1 LSASAATHWSEDATG
16 ACARLATSHDG
27 LSSAEAARRLAS
39 SGADALR
46 RGRRL
51 GWLRIL
57 LRQLASPILALLL
70 FAAALSF
77 GFGEQTDAIII
88 LGILAASV
96 GVGTWQESGAERAVE
111 ALLATVRAKCRVLRD
126 GREVEI
132 PPEELVP
139 GDVVIL
145 DAGSLVP
152 ADCRLLEEH
161 DLFCVEG
168 SLTGE
173 SFPVEKSCESLPSE
187 TPLARRANCVFLGTH
202 VASGSARALVV
213 AVGKSTE
220 FGAISARL
228 QRAAPEPEFERGLFR
243 FGLLLVEATLALS
256 LMILAANI
264 AFQRPVLESL
274 LFSLALAIGLAPQ
287 LLPAILALCLA
298 RGARE
303 MARRHVIVKRLSAIE
318 NLGSMDVLCSDKTGT
333 LTEGVVRLEGAYDG
347 AGGES
352 ARVLRL
358 AQLNAHFTTSFVN
371 PLDQALEAAAPL
383 ALEGVEKLDEVPW
396 DFARKRESV
405 LIRMEGRTLLVTK
418 GPVPKVLEVCSQF
431 ETPGGAH
438 ESLEPRRA
446 EIEAQFQAQSERGAR
461 VLALA
466 ARELPGRTRAERADE
481 SELVFLG
488 TVIFADHLKSDSA
501 EVVASLA
508 GLGVGL
514 KILTGDNRWV
524 ASHVARAVGIGEP
537 RVLTGADL
545 RTLSSEALVRRAA
558 EADVFAEVEPN
569 QKERVIFA
577 LKRAGHVV
585 GFLGDGI
592 NDAAALHV
600 ADVGISVDSA
610 TDVAKEASEIVLL
623 ERELRA
629 LRDGIYQGRR
639 TFQNTQKYVFMATSA
654 NFGNMLSVAVASLFI
669 PFLPMLPKQILL
681 LNFLGDVAQLTI
693 AGDRVE
699 PELLAAPRRWDVRF
713 IRRFMLI
720 FGAQSSL
727 FDLCTFA
734 LLLLALHADPPLFRT
749 GWFVESVLSEVSVV
763 FALRSALPILR
774 SRPSRGLVA
783 SSVCVGALALA
794 LPYSPLAAPLG
805 FAPLPAYVV
814 GLMLALV
821 AVYFA
826 SAEWLKRV
834 MYPRHA
840 LAR

>member
-1 LSASAATHWSEDATG
+1 VNASAVAHWSEDAAS

-27 LSSAEAARRLAS
+27 LTSAEAARRLAAA
-39 SGADALR
+39 GADVLR
-46 RGRRL
+46 RRRRL

-70 FAAALSF
+70 FAAVLSF

-111 ALLATVRAKCRVLRD
+111 ALLATVRAKSRVLRD
-126 GREVEI
+126 GREVEVL
-132 PPEELVP
+132 PEELVP

-173 SFPVEKSCESLPSE
+173 SFPVEKSCDTLPE
-187 TPLARRANCVFLGTH
+187 DTPLARRANCVFLGTH

-213 AVGKSTE
+213 AVGQSTE

-243 FGLLLVEATLALS
+243 FGLLLVEATLALA
-256 LMILAANI
+256 LMILAVNI
-264 AFQRPVLESL
+264 AFQRPLLESL

-298 RGARE
+298 RGARQ
-303 MARRHVIVKRLSAIE
+303 MARQHVIVKRLSAIE
-318 NLGSMDVLCSDKTGT
+318 SLGSMDVLCSDKTGT
-333 LTEGVVRLEGAYDG
+333 LTEGVVRLEGAYDAAG
-347 AGGES
+347 AES
-352 ARVLRL
+352 PRILHL

-371 PLDQALEAAAPL
+371 PLDLALESTAPV

-405 LIRMEGRTLLVTK
+405 LLRIDGRNLLVTK
-418 GPVPKVLEVCSQF
+418 GSVPKVLEVCSHF
-431 ETPGGAH
+431 GKVDGTR
-438 ESLEPRRA
+438 ESLEPHRA
-446 EIEAQFQAQSERGAR
+446 EIEAKFRKESERGAR
-461 VLALA
+461 LLALA
-466 ARELPGRTRAERADE
+466 VRELGERTRADRGDE
-481 SELVFLG
+481 SELAFLG
-488 TVIFADHLKSDSA
+488 ILIFADRLKSDSA
-501 EVVASLA
+501 AVVASLRE
-508 GLGVGL
+508 LGVGL

-524 ASHVARAVGIGEP
+524 AEYVARSVGVTEP
-537 RVLTGADL
+537 RVLTGQEL
-545 RTLSSEALVRRAA
+545 RALSAEALARRAA
-558 EADVFAEVEPN
+558 TADVFAEVEPN
-569 QKERVIFA
+569 QKERVILA

-600 ADVGISVDSA
+600 ADVGISVESA
-610 TDVAKEASEIVLL
+610 TDVAKEAAEIVLL
-623 ERELRA
+623 ERELAA
-629 LRDGIYQGRR
+629 LRDGIHQGRR

-681 LNFLGDVAQLTI
+681 LNFLGDLAQLTI

-699 PELLAAPRRWDVRF
+699 PELLAAPRRWDVGF

-727 FDLCTFA
+727 FDLGTFA
-734 LLLLALHADPPLFRT
+734 VLLFALHADPPLFRT

-763 FALRSALPILR
+763 FALRTALPIQR
-774 SRPSRGLVA
+774 SRPSGGLVA
-783 SSVCVGALALA
+783 SSVCVGARARA
-794 LPYSPLAAPLG
+794 LPYTPLAPPRG
-805 FAPLPAYVV
+805 GAPLPANVV

-821 AVYFA
+821 AGYLA

-834 MYPRHA
+834 MYPRHT
-840 LAR
+840 RGR